1 MKGSYPKILSD
12 PERGEE
18 AKKLFDEAQVMLRK
32 AIEGKWLTANAVI
45 GFYPANTINED
56 DIEVYTDDTRKN
68 IKTTL
73 HTLRQQTK
81 KPDGQANVAL
91 SDFIAPKESKVNDY
105 IGGFAVTAGM
115 GIEKQLKRFEKDNDD
130 YSSIMLKALADR
142 LAEAFAELLH
152 EKVRKELWAYVPDE
166 KLSNQDLI
174 KEAYVGIRP
183 APGYPASPDH
193 TEKLL
198 HFDLLEVRSNTG
210 IELTE
215 SMAMFPTAA
224 VSGLYFSHPGSHY
237 FALGKITKEHVVDYA
252 KRKGKSFEEMEK
264 WLRPNLNY

>member
-1 MKGSYPKILSD
+1 
-12 PERGEE
+12 
-18 AKKLFDEAQVMLRK
+18 
-32 AIEGKWLTANAVI
+32 
-45 GFYPANTINED
+45 
-56 DIEVYTDDTRKN
+56 
-68 IKTTL
+68 
-73 HTLRQQTK
+73 LRQQTK

-91 SDFIAPKESKVNDY
+91 ADFVAPKESKVNDY
-105 IGGFAVTAGM
+105 VGGFAVTAGM
-115 GIEKQLKRFEKDNDD
+115 GIEKQLKKFEKDNDD

-152 EKVRKELWAYVPDE
+152 EKVRKEIWAYVPDE
-166 KLSNQDLI
+166 KLSNEELI
-174 KEAYVGIRP
+174 KEGYVGIRP

-193 TEKLL
+193 TEKLI
-198 HFDLLEVRSNTG
+198 HFDLLDVKNNTG

-224 VSGLYFSHPGSHY
+224 VSGLYFAHADSHY
-237 FALGKITKEHVVDYA
+237 FALGKITREHVVDYA